1 MATGK
6 LQNQLQLVVQ
16 SIQWTYSVRW
26 SFCNHQRLLVWR
38 DGYYNGAIKTRKTV
52 QPLEVSTEEASLQRS
67 QQLREL
73 YDSLSAGSE
82 FYGSARRPCAS
93 LSPEDLN
100 ESEWFYLMCLSFSFP
115 PTVGLPGKA
124 FAEQRHVWL
133 ERANEADSN
142 LFPRAILAKSAG
154 MQTVVCIPF
163 RDCVL
168 EIGHTEKIEEDLG
181 LIQHA
186 RSIFINGYEQLQDQN
201 LQQYSKPVLSDNST
215 SNAASSLMFNSPPLA
230 MMQHHQPV
238 GIGHQDV
245 DINTDT
251 TSNDESEEES
261 EEESEAEGGSGDSNM
276 VITNKQQQQA
286 GTDQNVA
293 IAEVENRMYL
303 QMSEDFFQLSTPGN
317 FSNIKTFNVQ
327 SDDDCSSHYSQ
338 TISTILQN
346 NLMMQMQWL
355 SDNVNLPISQNSV
368 FSDWRIN
375 IRDGLHGTETLAG
388 SQLVLKY
395 MLLTVPLLHTKPKDN
410 NKGQTILKTTVQD
423 DLGANHVMA
432 ERQRRE
438 KMNERFI
445 ILRSL
450 VPFVTKM
457 DKVSILGDTIE
468 YVKLLRRQVHEFECQ
483 QSAMEVEQISKEPE
497 TLQSQM
503 YIESSQANTI
513 QRSLERSRLRAER
526 ESGTI
531 LQVSIIEAD
540 ALLELQCPNRE
551 GLLLKIMQKLHQ
563 LLLEITS
570 VQFSSTNDVFIAD
583 IRAKVKENLH
593 GKRASIV
600 EVKKAIHK
608 VLSSY

>member
-1 MATGK
+1 V
-6 LQNQLQLVVQ
+6 L
-16 SIQWTYSVRW
+16 
-26 SFCNHQRLLVWR
+26 F
-38 DGYYNGAIKTRKTV
+38 
-52 QPLEVSTEEASLQRS
+52 RS
-67 QQLREL
+67 
-73 YDSLSAGSE
+73 
-82 FYGSARRPCAS
+82 
-93 LSPEDLN
+93 
-100 ESEWFYLMCLSFSFP
+100 
-115 PTVGLPGKA
+115 
-124 FAEQRHVWL
+124 
-133 ERANEADSN
+133 
-142 LFPRAILAKSAG
+142 
-154 MQTVVCIPF
+154 
-163 RDCVL
+163 
-168 EIGHTEKIEEDLG
+168 EEDLG

-186 RSIFINGYEQLQDQN
+186 RSIFINCYEQLQDQN

-251 TSNDESEEES
+251 TSNDES

-368 FSDWRIN
+368 FSVWRIN

-432 ERQRRE
+432 ERRRRE

-450 VPFVTKM
+450 VPFVTK
-457 DKVSILGDTIE
+457 VSSKFILI
-468 YVKLLRRQVHEFECQ
+468 C
-483 QSAMEVEQISKEPE
+483 
-497 TLQSQM
+497 
-503 YIESSQANTI
+503 
-513 QRSLERSRLRAER
+513 
-526 ESGTI
+526 
-531 LQVSIIEAD
+531 
-540 ALLELQCPNRE
+540 
-551 GLLLKIMQKLHQ
+551 
-563 LLLEITS
+563 
-570 VQFSSTNDVFIAD
+570 
-583 IRAKVKENLH
+583 
-593 GKRASIV
+593 
-600 EVKKAIHK
+600 
-608 VLSSY
+608 